1 MKLKRAGLAAKL
13 VIVIVL
19 AALSVMLLDL
29 RGQIAE
35 LQSRKAVL
43 QQQVSEQAQVNA
55 DLRAAVEQ
63 SGDEESERDIARSEL
78 GLVEPGETLFRI
90 AD

>member
-55 DLRAAVEQ
+55 DLRAAEEQ